1 MGPKV
6 ASILYIVSITFY
18 VKKNNLVLEFNYG
31 TIYDFIMTDKQI
43 IKKIVKWL
51 KLNIKAFNNGGL
63 NTDLLTDNKNL
74 LKAIED
80 WK

>member
-1 MGPKV
+1 
-6 ASILYIVSITFY
+6 

>member
-1 MGPKV
+1 
-6 ASILYIVSITFY
+6 
-18 VKKNNLVLEFNYG
+18 
-31 TIYDFIMTDKQI
+31 MTDKQI

-51 KLNIKAFNNGGL
+51 KLNIKAFNNDGL